1 MGTAPIGELA
11 ALRPPA
17 EPGSRARD
25 VKRAASPTRVVFLFL
40 GRNGSF
46 GQFALELAAA
56 AANDGNIEPSLV
68 IARSSKIG
76 ARLAPPAA
84 QHLQLDTWDDRP
96 LPQLITNFPAARR
109 ALLAHLASNRPAAVV
124 TLMPHLWTPLLAPA
138 IRRLGILYVSVV
150 HDAIAHP
157 GDPTAILTP
166 WLLRDTRH
174 ADLIVTLSRA
184 VAERLKEAGRT
195 PPSRIAALF
204 HPDLQYGRAP
214 GARRRRVGE
223 PLRLLFFGRMLKY
236 KGLPL
241 LIEAVEKLRAEG
253 VEVRLGVAGTGNI
266 DNERG
271 KLSALQA
278 EVINRWIED
287 DEVGPLFARYDAV
300 AVSHIEASQ
309 SGVAATA
316 FGSRMPVV
324 ATPVGGLIEQVV
336 AGRTGLLAQRADA
349 ASLADCIRRLA
360 RDPALYDTISQT
372 LADTGPDRSM
382 GRFVAELATL
392 VGAALP
398 VGGRAP

>member
-1 MGTAPIGELA
+1 M
-11 ALRPPA
+11 
-17 EPGSRARD
+17 
-25 VKRAASPTRVVFLFL
+25 
-40 GRNGSF
+40 
-46 GQFALELAAA
+46 
-56 AANDGNIEPSLV
+56 
-68 IARSSKIG
+68 
-76 ARLAPPAA
+76 
-84 QHLQLDTWDDRP
+84 
-96 LPQLITNFPAARR
+96 
-109 ALLAHLASNRPAAVV
+109 
-124 TLMPHLWTPLLAPA
+124 LAPA

-157 GDPTAILTP
+157 GDPTAIFTP
-166 WLLRDTRH
+166 WLLRDVRH

-184 VAERLKEAGRT
+184 VAERLKRT
-195 PPSRIAALF
+195 AARRPPASPPCFIQTFNTAA
-204 HPDLQYGRAP
+204 AP
-214 GARRRRVGE
+214 GARQRRVGE

-266 DNERG
+266 DNERRR
-271 KLSALQA
+271 LSALQA

-287 DEVGPLFARYDAV
+287 HEVGPLFARYDAV

-349 ASLADCIRRLA
+349 ASLADCIRRLV

-392 VGAALP
+392 IGAAVPL
-398 VGGRAP
+398 GGRAP